1 MNASKTSRT
10 PSRKSDRPR
19 GSASAAGQYLGY
31 SLQVTQM
38 LSLLLQADGQSSVS
52 LEVFEDVGATSA
64 QGKKL
69 ARQVKST
76 LGHNPISNRALDFW
90 KTLSNWVD
98 AIDAGIL
105 DPNTSIFEIY
115 VSTKKDGRIAEAF
128 SQSKTDQD
136 AQIALEDAITILKA
150 SAPKKADFPKE
161 KAVEK
166 YIEAFLNFEKAKQIA
181 LIKNFSLQ
189 FGTGA
194 SFADIEKSVSKG
206 FVPEE
211 ILTDVI
217 TYSLGWVKKMADAC
231 IEEKLPA
238 IIKVDVFRK
247 EITAFIR
254 KHDRRSVLAS
264 FASSPNEEEIK
275 QGLLKKYVRQLDLI
289 ESEDAD
295 KIQAVTDYLL
305 ASNDRIAWSL
315 KGLIQSQSLLEFEKE
330 LVRTWGNL
338 KNKVRLAG
346 KDLPEVEKGQ
356 LLYSECGL
364 HKSNLEGLET
374 PGHFTPGSFHAL
386 ADKEEIGWHLN
397 YKKLLVPNKVVS

>member
-1 MNASKTSRT
+1 
-10 PSRKSDRPR
+10 
-19 GSASAAGQYLGY
+19 
-31 SLQVTQM
+31 M

-52 LEVFEDVGATSA
+52 LEVFEDVGESSVD
-64 QGKKL
+64 GKKL

-90 KTLSNWVD
+90 KTLSNWVG
-98 AIDAGIL
+98 AVGAGIL
-105 DPNTSIFEIY
+105 DPDTSVFEIY
-115 VSTKKDGRIAEAF
+115 VSTKKEGRIAEVF
-128 SQSKTDQD
+128 SECKSDLE
-136 AQIALEDAITILKA
+136 AQAALEEAKTILKA
-150 SAPKKADFPKE
+150 SAPKKVEFPKE
-161 KAVEK
+161 KAIEK
-166 YIEAFLNFEKAKQIA
+166 YIEAFLNLEKPKQIA
-181 LIKNFSLQ
+181 IIKNFRLR
-189 FGTGA
+189 FGSGD
-194 SFADIEKSVSKG
+194 SFADIENLASRS

-217 TYSLGWVKKMADAC
+217 TYSLGWVKKMADSC
-231 IEEKLPA
+231 IEKKMPA
-238 IIKVDVFRK
+238 FINAGDFRK

-305 ASNDRIAWSL
+305 ASNDRTAWSL
-315 KGLIQSQSLLEFEKE
+315 KGLIQPQSLLEFEKE
-330 LVRTWGNL
+330 LVRTWGNF
-338 KNKVRLAG
+338 KSKVRVTGEAF
-346 KDLPEVEKGQ
+346 PEVKKGQ
-356 LLYSECGL
+356 LLYFECAL

-374 PGHFTPGSFHAL
+374 PSHFTPGSFHAL

-397 YKKLLVPNKVVS
+397 YKKLLASNKGLP